1 MHPPNVAVQRLL
13 YGTSIG
19 LLLCVGFGLQAGR
32 GLGASPPAIEAFSAL
47 AVFCFV
53 TGWMLG
59 NGTGPLARW
68 FSHETEEAMAA
79 RVRAEMDEV
88 QRSED
93 VTAKWAELEAK
104 VLTQDLGEEEGKSQ
118 RRVDGR
124 APLRFNRGE
133 PMSEVPEGLYYTK
146 EHEWMRVEG
155 DTVTIG
161 ITDHAQDMLTDIVYI
176 ELPEEGDV
184 VVDMGEVAG
193 VESVKSA
200 SPIFA
205 PLAGTITA
213 VNMELEDAPE
223 LMNSSPYGDGWI
235 VKMTLDDASAVA
247 GLMDAAAY
255 KAEIGE

>member
-1 MHPPNVAVQRLL
+1 
-13 YGTSIG
+13 
-19 LLLCVGFGLQAGR
+19 
-32 GLGASPPAIEAFSAL
+32 
-47 AVFCFV
+47 
-53 TGWMLG
+53 
-59 NGTGPLARW
+59 
-68 FSHETEEAMAA
+68 
-79 RVRAEMDEV
+79 
-88 QRSED
+88 
-93 VTAKWAELEAK
+93 
-104 VLTQDLGEEEGKSQ
+104 
-118 RRVDGR
+118 
-124 APLRFNRGE
+124 
-133 PMSEVPEGLYYTK
+133 MSEVPEGLYYTK

-184 VVDMGEVAG
+184 VGDMGEFAV

-255 KAEIGE
+255 KSFVDGL